1 MLTVLEAGKS
11 KIKVPANFIS
21 SKNYLPVLQMAAF
34 SLCPHMVGKER
45 EGEFS
50 SFSYKATNVIL
61 RPHHHDLF

>member
-50 SFSYKATNVIL
+50 FSYKATNVIL